1 VKQEM
6 RFDDEHEFLI
16 RLRELASSGAAARS
30 IQVFSPVPVK
40 EVDEILR
47 ARPTFVRLWA
57 IVGAVTG
64 CLCGAALT
72 IYTVL
77 NYPLITGGKPL
88 ISTMPFLIIAYA
100 LTILLG
106 SLATFAGFL
115 FLARLPNVPKILTP
129 LDYGNQFVIVV
140 ETPDP

>member
-1 VKQEM
+1 
-6 RFDDEHEFLI
+6 
-16 RLRELASSGAAARS
+16 
-30 IQVFSPVPVK
+30 
-40 EVDEILR
+40 
-47 ARPTFVRLWA
+47 
-57 IVGAVTG
+57 
-64 CLCGAALT
+64 
-72 IYTVL
+72 
-77 NYPLITGGKPL
+77 
-88 ISTMPFLIIAYA
+88 MPFLIIAYA